1 METMSNIEN
10 IKKTLALFLELEE
23 FRFETQEENESRVL
37 VKLKFGSEQGPIR
50 YFIDYQIESNLIQF
64 TNFTSHYVPEDKRND
79 VQTYYSLVNDNN
91 THWGTIHLNVLNGQT
106 FSRSSLILDD
116 LEDVSL
122 RFIKRA
128 FHINMF
134 NLNTYFP
141 GTMRIIYGDVTPF
154 QVYEELTGPK
164 DNE

>member
-23 FRFETQEENESRVL
+23 FRFETQEENERRVL
-37 VKLKFGSEQGPIR
+37 VQLGFSSEQGPIR

-91 THWGTIHLNVLNGQT
+91 THWGSIHLNALNGQT
-106 FSRSSLILDD
+106 FSRSSLLLND
-116 LEDVSL
+116 LEDVSVGL
-122 RFIKRA
+122 LKRV
-128 FHINMF
+128 FDINMY
-134 NLNTYFP
+134 NMNTYFP
-141 GTMRIIYGDVTPF
+141 GTMKIVYGDVSPL
-154 QVYEELTGPK
+154 QVYKEVLGAVDDE
-164 DNE
+164 